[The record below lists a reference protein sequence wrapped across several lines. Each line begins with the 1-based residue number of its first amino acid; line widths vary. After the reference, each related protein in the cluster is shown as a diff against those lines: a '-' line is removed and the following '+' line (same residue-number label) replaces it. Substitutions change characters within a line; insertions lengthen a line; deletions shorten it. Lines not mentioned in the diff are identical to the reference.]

1 MKFNISHIPYIFS
14 IILFKNKIET
24 FIFYL
29 IFIMNNYNIKYK
41 NKIITKLLIFINC
54 YKNNFD
60 YLKLFFLTSIASEKY
75 EKIIALSSCF
85 YYFYSNLILSL
96 NYFYTKTFISYV
108 FIGSNINIHIVYNIH
123 FKLFMNSDL
132 CKEITLQNYML
143 IVDFI
148 KNLFLC
154 VYLIY

>member
-29 IFIMNNYNIKYK
+29 IFIINIYNIKYK

-75 EKIIALSSCF
+75 EKIIALSFCF

-108 FIGSNINIHIVYNIH
+108 FIGSNININIVYNIH